1 MKQKKALITG
11 ITGQDGSYLAEY
23 LLSLG
28 YEVHGI
34 VRRVALEDPTHHLW
48 RLLPI
53 KEHLNFHSGTLE
65 SFPALYK
72 ILRDV
77 QPDECYHLASQS
89 FVSISFEDEFST
101 MQTNINGTHYL
112 LAAIKDTSPECRF
125 YFAGSSEMFGK
136 VEETPQKE
144 TTRFHPRSVYGIT
157 KVAGFE
163 LTRNYREAYD
173 LFTCT
178 GILFNHESPRRGY
191 EFVTRKISSTAARIK
206 LGLEKELRLGNI
218 DAKRDWGFSGE
229 YVRMMHSMLKQD
241 NPDDYVIGTG
251 ETHSVR
257 EFIQIVFEELKLNYE
272 DYLVVDPRFYRPA
285 EVEILVAD
293 PSKAKEKLGWEP
305 KVTFEELALR
315 MVRSDYEN
323 LSNDKHI

>member
-1 MKQKKALITG
+1 MKKKKALITG
-11 ITGQDGSYLAEY
+11 ITGQDGSYLAEH

-53 KEHLNFHSGTLE
+53 AERLNFHSGTLE

-77 QPDECYHLASQS
+77 QPDECYHLAAQS

-112 LAAIKDTSPECRF
+112 LAAIKDTTPECRF

-136 VEETPQKE
+136 VEETPQRE

-178 GILFNHESPRRGY
+178 GILFNHESPRRGF

-229 YVRMMHSMLKQD
+229 YVEMMHSMLQQD
-241 NPDDYVIGTG
+241 KPDDFVIGTG

-272 DYLVVDPRFYRPA
+272 DHLVIDPRFYRPA

-293 PSKAKEKLGWEP
+293 PSKAREKLGWEP
-305 KVTFEELALR
+305 RVTFSELALKMIR
-315 MVRSDYEN
+315 YDYDI
-323 LSNDKHI
+323 LKKR

>member
-1 MKQKKALITG
+1 MKKKKALITG
-11 ITGQDGSYLAEY
+11 ITGQDGSYLAEH

-48 RLLPI
+48 RLLSI
-53 KEHLNFHSGTLE
+53 ADRLNFHSGTLE

-77 QPDECYHLASQS
+77 QPDECYHLAAQS

-125 YFAGSSEMFGK
+125 YFAGSSEMFGM
-136 VEETPQKE
+136 VEETPQRE

-229 YVRMMHSMLKQD
+229 YVRMMHTMLQQEK
-241 NPDDYVIGTG
+241 PDDYVIGTG

-257 EFIQIVFEELKLNYE
+257 EFMQIVFEELKLNYE
-272 DYLVVDPRFYRPA
+272 DYLVIDPRFYRPA

-293 PSKAKEKLGWEP
+293 SSKAREKLGWKP
-305 KVTFEELALR
+305 KVTFEELALS

-323 LSNDKHI
+323 LSNN